1 MYVNVLVSAQLLF
14 IRLSNSLVELLRQL
28 KPGTDVVMF
37 NCFHILFLEL

>member
-28 KPGTDVVMF
+28 KSGTDVVMF